1 MTSTIFCGFRSSDLA
16 DLLTV
21 CSSNVIIVIILVIEV
36 NMKTLPLYEV
46 KANLSKLVEKVDST
60 DEEIVI
66 TRNGRPSAVI
76 VSMDEFE
83 SWKETLAIKASAG
96 LMAEIKKGLKGI
108 KKAKVYTLDELL
120 KGIG

>member
-1 MTSTIFCGFRSSDLA
+1 
-16 DLLTV
+16 
-21 CSSNVIIVIILVIEV
+21 
-36 NMKTLPLYEV
+36 MKTLPLYEV

-83 SWKETLAIKASAG
+83 SWKETLSIKASPA

-108 KKAKVYTLDELL
+108 KKAKSYTLDNLL
-120 KGIG
+120 KEIG

>member
-1 MTSTIFCGFRSSDLA
+1 
-16 DLLTV
+16 
-21 CSSNVIIVIILVIEV
+21 
-36 NMKTLPLYEV
+36 MKTLPLYEV
-46 KANLSKLVEKVDST
+46 KANLSKLVEKVGST

-83 SWKETLAIKASAG
+83 GWKETLAIKSSPA

-108 KKAKVYTLDELL
+108 KKAKSYTLDELL
-120 KGIG
+120 KAIG